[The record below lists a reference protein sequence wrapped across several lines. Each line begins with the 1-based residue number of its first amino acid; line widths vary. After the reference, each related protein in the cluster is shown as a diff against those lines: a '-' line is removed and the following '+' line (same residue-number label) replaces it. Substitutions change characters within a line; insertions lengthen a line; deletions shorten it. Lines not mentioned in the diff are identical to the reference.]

1 MSFAFAAW
9 PRSLAITGV
18 AIVIDIAP
26 AVVKASIAGASITR
40 AGIAAGGCSWLQT
53 VFSNWYDLFTVS
65 DTIWCD
71 CCSYC
76 HGRASM
82 LTSSLPI

>member
-26 AVVKASIAGASITR
+26 AVVEASIAKAGIAR

-53 VFSNWYDLFTVS
+53 VFSNLYDL
-65 DTIWCD
+65 
-71 CCSYC
+71 
-76 HGRASM
+76 
-82 LTSSLPI
+82 SSLPI

>member
-26 AVVKASIAGASITR
+26 AVVEASIAKAGIAR

-53 VFSNWYDLFTVS
+53 VFSNLYDLFTVS

-76 HGRASM
+76 RGRASM

>member
-26 AVVKASIAGASITR
+26 AVVEASIAKAGIAK